1 MVAKTESNSKPL
13 STERCGTFST
23 GTCLA
28 PKFYRDF
35 CVAFVL
41 LASYH
46 WETGTDFREDSRC
59 GTLDQSESRIFA
71 DF

>member
-41 LASYH
+41 LASYYGA
-46 WETGTDFREDSRC
+46 TGNNVRAT
-59 GTLDQSESRIFA
+59 Q
-71 DF
+71 